1 MIFDRF
7 VRGRSAGA
15 RGGGDGTGL
24 GLSLVAQ
31 HVART
36 AGRVVVLDRP
46 GGGARFRVE
55 LPGVVP

>member
-1 MIFDRF
+1 

-15 RGGGDGTGL
+15 RGNDGGTGL

-31 HVART
+31 HVEAHG
-36 AGRVVVLDRP
+36 GRVSVLDRP

-55 LPGVVP
+55 LPGVQ